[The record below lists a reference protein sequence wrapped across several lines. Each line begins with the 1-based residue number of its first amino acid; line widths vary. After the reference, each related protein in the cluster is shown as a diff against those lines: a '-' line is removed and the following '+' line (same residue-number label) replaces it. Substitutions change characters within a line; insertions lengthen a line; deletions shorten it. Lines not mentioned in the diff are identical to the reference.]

1 MDKLAGSFEFS
12 MFRLRGNVSF
22 ESLLPARN
30 HRARIEP
37 SKLTSILEVEDL
49 WDGMVSVR
57 FCSFGIN
64 RTRWGYRYT
73 AIFLREIG

>member
-1 MDKLAGSFEFS
+1 MNWLVLSNSQRLGYVETFRSNPSF
-12 MFRLRGNVSF
+12 
-22 ESLLPARN
+22 LLEII
-30 HRARIEP
+30 RARIEP
-37 SKLTSILEVEDL
+37 SKLISILEVEDL